1 MKEKNNPFWFN
12 QKLQTDKG
20 KISKL
25 EDKVKK
31 KFLPEGHLEK
41 QRREWERYWM
51 GRMRKSEYV

>member
-20 KISKL
+20 EISKL

-31 KFLPEGHLEK
+31 KIYQK
-41 QRREWERYWM
+41 
-51 GRMRKSEYV
+51 VI